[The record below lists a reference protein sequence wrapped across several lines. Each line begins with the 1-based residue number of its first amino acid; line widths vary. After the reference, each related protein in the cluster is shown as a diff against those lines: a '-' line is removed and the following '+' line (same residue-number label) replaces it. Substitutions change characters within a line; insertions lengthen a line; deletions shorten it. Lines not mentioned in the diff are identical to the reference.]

1 MVTKVS
7 RPLVLL
13 EHTKGIA
20 LRLVTSNRDKPGASI
35 AVLGVGPKDSENLR
49 SRAASWF
56 MTDSDTSSLESEDS
70 EYVDDEVET
79 DDEGSEHVGV
89 ENLSGGESDEARNE
103 DEAMG
108 IGYGNL
114 SENGFDEGEREDSGE
129 SSVETEF
136 EIDDEDVGGFG
147 VQIVDID
154 DDDDD
159 VSDFLL

>member
-1 MVTKVS
+1 M
-7 RPLVLL
+7 VLL
-13 EHTKGIA
+13 EHTKRIA

-89 ENLSGGESDEARNE
+89 ENLRGGESHEARNE

-159 VSDFLL
+159 DDDDDVSDFLL